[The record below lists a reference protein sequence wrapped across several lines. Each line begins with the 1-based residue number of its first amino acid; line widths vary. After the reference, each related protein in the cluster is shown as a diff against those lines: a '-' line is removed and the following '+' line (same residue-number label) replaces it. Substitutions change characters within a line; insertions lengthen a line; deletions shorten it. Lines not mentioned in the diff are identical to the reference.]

1 MILVYD
7 FDGNDFEYEVDAD
20 ELQEAIVNI
29 VLIRNHTRTT
39 TENESKLL
47 LLLVNELD
55 IIYNQQ
61 ILEEMENEIQ
71 EYFYEDAFLR
81 YQQENADSED
91 AETWYGTKNDIVGE

>member
-1 MILVYD
+1 MILLYN
-7 FDGNDFEYEVDAD
+7 FEFEDFEYEVDNV

-29 VLIRNHTRTT
+29 VLTRNNARTT
-39 TENESKLL
+39 TTNESKLL
-47 LLLVNELD
+47 LMLVNELD
-55 IIYNQQ
+55 IIYNNQ
-61 ILEEMENEIQ
+61 ILDELEEEIK